1 MTMARLV
8 LKNVAD
14 KWIRFLLTALS
25 VVLGVGFVVA
35 TFVITD
41 GLRASFDELAEN
53 IAGDVDLQVRTFQ
66 EFGDDF
72 NRPSVDPAVI
82 DTIEAV
88 PGVRLVEGQVFDVP
102 VEVQLD
108 DGTVVGS
115 GGAGP
120 GFHGAFELSSTE
132 SAFLVTDGPY
142 AGRAPEGDGEFV
154 INLTAA
160 EDDDLVLGESYDV
173 AFRGGLRPMTL
184 VGAFYFGSPTE
195 DKSIANS
202 LIALD
207 PAVALEFLGDGN
219 GYSLLAVVYDDGAD
233 PAATKAAV
241 DAVLPAGLESVTR
254 DESIEEGQ
262 EDFGEFADVF
272 QTILLVFALI
282 TLFVSAFIISNTFS
296 IVIHQRLRELGLLR
310 ALGASGGQITGSVLG
325 EALVVGVVA
334 TALGIGAGIGIAAGL
349 RAILDALGAGF
360 PAGPLPIAARTIVIA
375 VVMGLGVTLLSAL
388 APGWRARRVSPMA
401 ALRDEALGVADPRRR
416 PLLGWSLTITGVAL
430 WLFSFGAGLGV
441 LLLAPLG
448 AIVAYF
454 GASRLHRLAGR
465 FGVLGMGLVLL
476 LVAAVA
482 DFSTSRQ
489 LYILG
494 AGALITFFGVNLVS
508 PLFARQITGLIGRSW
523 LGVLVGILFLVTF
536 AGTGGALFG
545 VVAAAADGNVGLAV
559 AAGVGAAF
567 MGLLTWLA
575 FTTMQAPF
583 QLEGRM
589 ARLNAGRTPRRTS
602 STAAALMIGLAL
614 VGGVTVV
621 GSSLKATFTDI
632 IDTSAKADWYV
643 CEGQCGFGFGFSD
656 ELADGLSTLPEVQSA
671 VAYKFIDSAL
681 KTADGNVREVFTADL
696 ADFGDHLD
704 TEIVA
709 GTSAGDAGSVLVY
722 DELADELGVAVG
734 DLLPV
739 TFSSGTAATLRVTG
753 IYSDNSIPSPA
764 ELIIS
769 NEAAAAE
776 FPLQR
781 DAFISV
787 VTADG
792 VDDTTA
798 RAALEAATAEFPDI
812 EVRDKEEFKDSQ
824 AGIIDQFLAIIN
836 VFLGLALVI
845 ALVGIANTLAL
856 SVFERTREI
865 GLLRAVGATR
875 RQTSMLIRWEGA
887 IIATFGGILGM
898 AVGVLL
904 GVVAVVIIPNEFIA
918 KVDVPVLQ
926 LVIYIAVAALAGL
939 LAAWLPARRA
949 AKLNILDAIATE

>member
-1 MTMARLV
+1 
-8 LKNVAD
+8 
-14 KWIRFLLTALS
+14 
-25 VVLGVGFVVA
+25 
-35 TFVITD
+35 
-41 GLRASFDELAEN
+41 
-53 IAGDVDLQVRTFQ
+53 
-66 EFGDDF
+66 
-72 NRPSVDPAVI
+72 
-82 DTIEAV
+82 
-88 PGVRLVEGQVFDVP
+88 
-102 VEVQLD
+102 
-108 DGTVVGS
+108 
-115 GGAGP
+115 
-120 GFHGAFELSSTE
+120 
-132 SAFLVTDGPY
+132 
-142 AGRAPEGDGEFV
+142 
-154 INLTAA
+154 
-160 EDDDLVLGESYDV
+160 
-173 AFRGGLRPMTL
+173 
-184 VGAFYFGSPTE
+184 
-195 DKSIANS
+195 
-202 LIALD
+202 
-207 PAVALEFLGDGN
+207 
-219 GYSLLAVVYDDGAD
+219 
-233 PAATKAAV
+233 
-241 DAVLPAGLESVTR
+241 
-254 DESIEEGQ
+254 
-262 EDFGEFADVF
+262 
-272 QTILLVFALI
+272 
-282 TLFVSAFIISNTFS
+282 
-296 IVIHQRLRELGLLR
+296 
-310 ALGASGGQITGSVLG
+310 
-325 EALVVGVVA
+325 
-334 TALGIGAGIGIAAGL
+334 
-349 RAILDALGAGF
+349 
-360 PAGPLPIAARTIVIA
+360 
-375 VVMGLGVTLLSAL
+375 
-388 APGWRARRVSPMA
+388 
-401 ALRDEALGVADPRRR
+401 
-416 PLLGWSLTITGVAL
+416 
-430 WLFSFGAGLGV
+430 
-441 LLLAPLG
+441 
-448 AIVAYF
+448 
-454 GASRLHRLAGR
+454 
-465 FGVLGMGLVLL
+465 
-476 LVAAVA
+476 
-482 DFSTSRQ
+482 
-489 LYILG
+489 
-494 AGALITFFGVNLVS
+494 
-508 PLFARQITGLIGRSW
+508 
-523 LGVLVGILFLVTF
+523 
-536 AGTGGALFG
+536 
-545 VVAAAADGNVGLAV
+545 
-559 AAGVGAAF
+559 

-656 ELADGLSTLPEVQSA
+656 ELADGLGTLPEVQSA

-681 KTADGNVREVFTADL
+681 KTPDG
-696 ADFGDHLD
+696 DFGDHLD

-734 DLLPV
+734 DPLPV